1 MEVTALCMRLW
12 MDMLVMLLV
21 RVDHSYFAQKAN
33 AAFPRVLP
41 DRLQFFEYENVSV
54 ICQELG
60 GLTEWRV
67 MRRLNNRNPTDSY
80 TWQSSAPSC
89 TIHLTFSHHSG
100 EYWCEDAEGNTHNAV
115 IITINPGS
123 VILEVPASPVMEGDN
138 VSLYCR
144 KKDTQSNHMAD
155 FYKDG
160 STLGTWYSNMTIQN
174 VSKSDEGLYKCSISG
189 AGESPQS
196 WLTVLKVKGDEGMF
210 NNSIP
215 AADEESRPSSHP
227 PNLPSLLWIV
237 VLVALMLLVMGL
249 LLCRKHRVL
258 GCLLSG
264 KPTTGSHSPADPAD
278 SRVDS
283 IADPHHATYAVV
295 KKQRREKVSDGDNAG
310 DPDLMTYAVVKKQSK
325 KKEPDRS
332 GAASK
337 RRLTDESVVYSTVN
351 SVVYSTVNRLYN
363 SALQACDSLF
373 PPNQTTPGKAKT
385 RIDLTSITGTV
396 TEKDASPLALSL
408 YMSPMSQH
416 SGDAQTSHVEAFI
429 SLGHCRDGH
438 LPRGDLSFRKMLAR
452 RLEELL

>member
-67 MRRLNNRNPTDSY
+67 MRRLNERSPTDSY
-80 TWQSSAPSC
+80 IWQSSAPSC
-89 TIHLTFSHHSG
+89 TIHLTFKRHSG
-100 EYWCEDAEGNTHNAV
+100 EYWCEDEEGNRRNA
-115 IITINPGS
+115 INITINAGS

-144 KKDTQSNHMAD
+144 KKDTQSNHIAD

-160 STLGTWYSNMTIQN
+160 STLGTWYSNYMTIQN

-215 AADEESRPSSHP
+215 AADEETRPSSHP

-249 LLCRKHRVL
+249 LLCRKHRVFLSMAFGLFCPPVL
-258 GCLLSG
+258 GCLSSG
-264 KPTTGSHSPADPAD
+264 KPIPGLHSPADPTD
-278 SRVDS
+278 SGEDN
-283 IADPHHATYAVV
+283 IADPHATYDV

-310 DPDLMTYAVVKKQSK
+310 DPDLMTYAVFKKQSK
-325 KKEPDRS
+325 KKEPDGS
-332 GAASK
+332 GAGSK
-337 RRLTDESVVYSTVN
+337 RRLTDESVFYSSVYYRPHT
-351 SVVYSTVNRLYN
+351 
-363 SALQACDSLF
+363 
-373 PPNQTTPGKAKT
+373 PN
-385 RIDLTSITGTV
+385 
-396 TEKDASPLALSL
+396 
-408 YMSPMSQH
+408 
-416 SGDAQTSHVEAFI
+416 
-429 SLGHCRDGH
+429 
-438 LPRGDLSFRKMLAR
+438 
-452 RLEELL
+452 